1 MLLGFIHGVMNTDNT
16 SISGETIDYGPCA
29 FLEAYDPAK
38 VFSSID
44 HYGRYAYGNQPT
56 AMHWNLARLAEALL
70 PVLEQEVGDGE
81 SALAA
86 AKESLNAF
94 GPQFEAARAAG
105 LRRKLGLVTERE
117 GDAELAV
124 DLLKRMAE
132 NRADFTLTFRRLC
145 AAAEAPEGDEGV
157 RVLFADPGAYDAWAA
172 AWRHRL
178 EEESISAPARAA
190 AMRTA
195 NPSFIPRNHIVQAV
209 LDAAIEQQDFQP
221 FEELLDVVSRPYE
234 DRPGL
239 ERYTTP
245 ARPEECVSQTF
256 CGT

>member
-1 MLLGFIHGVMNTDNT
+1 
-16 SISGETIDYGPCA
+16 
-29 FLEAYDPAK
+29 
-38 VFSSID
+38 
-44 HYGRYAYGNQPT
+44 
-56 AMHWNLARLAEALL
+56 MHWNLARLAEALL
-70 PVLEQEVGDGE
+70 PVLEQEMGDAE
-81 SALAA
+81 AALTA
-86 AKESLNAF
+86 AKESLTAF

-117 GDAELAV
+117 GDAALAV

-145 AAAEAPEGDEGV
+145 VAAEGTEGDEGV
-157 RVLFADPGAYDAWAA
+157 RELFADPSAYDAWAA

-178 EEESISAPARAA
+178 EEEPAASRAA
-190 AMRTA
+190 AMRMA
-195 NPSFIPRNHIVQAV
+195 NPAFIPRNHMVQVV
-209 LDAAIEQQDFQP
+209 LEAAIERQDFQP

-239 ERYTTP
+239 KRYTTP